1 MLRDVE
7 QDMKMLVRGLWHQPA
22 AARAERAAHAI
33 GRLLAGLGHLCAELA
48 TEAVR

>member
-1 MLRDVE
+1 
-7 QDMKMLVRGLWHQPA
+7 MKMLVRGLWHQPA